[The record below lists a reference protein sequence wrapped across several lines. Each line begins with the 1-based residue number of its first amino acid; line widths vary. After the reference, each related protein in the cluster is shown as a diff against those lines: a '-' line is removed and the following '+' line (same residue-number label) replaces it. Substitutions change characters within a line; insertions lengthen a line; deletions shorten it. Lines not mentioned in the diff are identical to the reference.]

1 MSGAIGQITSPSWV
15 AAWDPYTTCGEV
27 KSAAQEATGFSRE
40 YFDSGSELGER
51 GFYYGGPPHYIGVNF
66 ALADAER
73 RPKTFI
79 HESAHHAGIDDPD
92 AESAMEICMFG
103 EEE

>member
-1 MSGAIGQITSPSWV
+1 
-15 AAWDPYTTCGEV
+15 V
-27 KSAAQEATGFSRE
+27 KSAAQEATAFSFE
-40 YFDSGSELGER
+40 YHDPDSQIGER
-51 GFYYGGPPHYIGVNF
+51 GFYYSGPPKYIGVNF
-66 ALADAER
+66 ATADANR

-79 HESAHHAGIDDPD
+79 HESAHHAGIADPD